1 MDKQK
6 NKRCVFMKIYPLA
19 RMQMVS
25 YIAEMH
31 TFCVDCLDE
40 RVLGEKLTFRICTV
54 ANRTA
59 FLSIFSPYTLLEC
72 NPNGVDYR
80 EDTELSSFSR
90 IESNRERDRERE
102 IEKIITC

>member
-1 MDKQK
+1 
-6 NKRCVFMKIYPLA
+6 MKIYPLA

-59 FLSIFSPYTLLEC
+59 FLSIF
-72 NPNGVDYR
+72 
-80 EDTELSSFSR
+80 
-90 IESNRERDRERE
+90 
-102 IEKIITC
+102 